1 MTPSRD
7 LLDAIRTHLDAFEL
21 PPPWSI
27 YLASYSDRPAACV
40 TLGIREPSLIAFG
53 LLAWAD
59 SLADVTAQT
68 WRPPSGDTVHLS
80 ITGQLS
86 DGVVIRVSGHLRFT
100 RRGIGGDLTP
110 GASKAVPLVLLWQWA
125 NPGEASV

>member
-1 MTPSRD
+1 MTTTRD
-7 LLDAIRTHLDAFEL
+7 VLDAIRTHLDAFEL

-27 YLASYSDRPAACV
+27 YLTSYSGGPAASV
-40 TLGIREPSLIAFG
+40 NLAVDEPSQIAEA

-59 SLADVTAQT
+59 TLTDVSAQS
-68 WRPPSGDTVHLS
+68 WRPLHGDIVDLS

-86 DGVVIRVSGHLRFT
+86 DGVVVGISGHLPFT

-110 GASKAVPLVLLWQWA
+110 GARKAVSLVLLRQWA
-125 NPGEASV
+125 DPGEASV

>member
-1 MTPSRD
+1 MTTTRD
-7 LLDAIRTHLDAFEL
+7 LLDAIHTHLDAFEL

-27 YLASYSDRPAACV
+27 YLASYSDRPAVTV
-40 TLGIREPSLIAFG
+40 TLGIREPSQIALG

-59 SLADVTAQT
+59 TLTDVTAQT
-68 WRPPSGDTVHLS
+68 WRPPPGDTVHLS

-86 DGVVIRVSGHLRFT
+86 EGVVIRAFGHLPFT

-110 GASKAVPLVLLWQWA
+110 GASKAVPLVLLRQWA
-125 NPGEASV
+125 NPGEASA